1 MRALSGPEILT
12 IWETGWDQHPVDQA
26 LTVLAVALREA
37 PERLAALSVG
47 ERDGLLLAVREATFG
62 AELNG
67 YADCRA
73 CAQPLE
79 FTLPVAGLRLTAPP
93 DARAPTHELWA
104 DGVTLRFRLPDSRDL
119 GAVAG
124 CVEADQGR
132 RVLVERCVLEVTRDG
147 EASAVGDLSPD
158 AVASLAA
165 RMAELDPQ
173 AEMLLALHCTA
184 CGHAGPVVLDV
195 AQFFWAE
202 LVVQA
207 KRLLREVHVLARAY
221 AWRESD
227 ILAMSAWRRRCY
239 LQMVGA

>member
-12 IWETGWDQHPVDQA
+12 IWETGWDQHPVDRA

-47 ERDGLLLAVREATFG
+47 ERDTLLLAVREATFG

-79 FTLPVAGLRLTAPP
+79 FAVPVAGLRLTASP
-93 DARAPTHELWA
+93 DAGAPTHELQA

-124 CVEADQGR
+124 CVGPDQGR

-147 EASAVGDLSPD
+147 EASAVGELSPG

-173 AEMLLALHCTA
+173 AEMLLDLHCTA
-184 CGHAGPVVLDV
+184 CGHAGHVVLDI

-221 AWRESD
+221 AWPESD

-239 LQMVGA
+239 LEMVRA